1 MSSTIEKRFDIGC
14 NFCGKIND
22 GTHKFVAGSYG
33 YICSPCIT
41 QCVNILASVADGSTS
56 YTLKGEEKTGSYKS

>member
-1 MSSTIEKRFDIGC
+1 MSPTIEKRFDIGC

-22 GTHKFVAGSYG
+22 GTHMFVAGLYG

-41 QCVNILASVADGSTS
+41 LCVNTLALVADGSVS
-56 YTLKGEEKTGSYKS
+56 PHPLKDEKN